1 MSSKIRIGLFGF
13 GCVGRGLYD
22 ILSHNTTE
30 FQVEK
35 VCVRQRY
42 KHRGPDSS
50 LFTFDPKEILDDPAI
65 DIVVELIDDHET
77 AYSLASEALQ
87 RGKAVVSANK
97 RMIAGKLDELL
108 SLQQQHSAP
117 FLYEAA
123 CCASIPIIRTLEN
136 YYCGGAVHGIEGIVN
151 GTTNY
156 ILTRM
161 LHEGLSFEEALTLA
175 QQHGFAESD
184 PSMDIEAFDAKFKL
198 CLLAT
203 HAFGVVL
210 PVDKVFN
217 YGIGTIAQEDFVYAR
232 AHNSTIKLV
241 ARALHDDGKLSAAVL
256 PAFLPSGHSL
266 AAVGNE
272 YNGVLVHTPYSDAQ
286 FFHGRGAG
294 GHPTASAVLADISA
308 AAAHYRYT
316 YGKTRAQSKPEFT
329 NDVAVDVYCRYG
341 DTDVVRELPFDSVD
355 RRYSSKSHNYVTGR
369 VQLEALS
376 TYNGVRNKDVFVGI
390 IPTGL

>member
-1 MSSKIRIGLFGF
+1 MSSKVRIGLFGF

-22 ILSHNTTE
+22 ILSHNTTD

-35 VCVRQRY
+35 VCVRQQH

-50 LFTFDPKEILDDPAI
+50 LFTCDPKDILDDPDI
-65 DIVVELIDDHET
+65 DIVVELIDDYEV
-77 AYSLASEALQ
+77 AYSLATEALQ

-97 RMIAGKLDELL
+97 RMLAGRLDALL
-108 SLQQQHSAP
+108 HLHRDRSPSL
-117 FLYEAA
+117 LYEAA

-136 YYCGGAVHGIEGIVN
+136 YYHGGAVHGIEGIVN

-161 LHEGLSFEEALTLA
+161 FHDGVSFAEALGLA

-217 YGIGTIAQEDFVYAR
+217 YGISTIAKEDIAYAR
-232 AHNSTIKLV
+232 AHGSTIKLI
-241 ARALHDDGKLSAAVL
+241 ARSVHEGGQLSAAVL
-256 PAFLPSGHSL
+256 PTFVPLDHPL
-266 AAVGNE
+266 AGVGNE

-308 AAAHYRYT
+308 AAGHYRYN
-316 YGKTRAQSKPEFT
+316 YGKIQSHTKPAFT

-341 DTDVVRELPFDSVD
+341 DTDIARELSFDSID
-355 RRYSSKSHNYVTGR
+355 RRYSSKTHNYITGR
-369 VQLEALS
+369 VQLEALAQS
-376 TYNGVRNKDVFVGI
+376 KSVRNRDVFVGV
-390 IPTGL
+390 LSAA